1 MDPYLAEIRLFAGNF
16 APLSWAYC
24 DGQILSIAE
33 NTALFSLIGTIYGGN
48 GQTTFALPDF
58 RGRVPVSPGT
68 GPGLS
73 TRYQGEMSG
82 SETVTLNVQQMP
94 MHSHQAVAGG
104 GLQTGTGKGETGNP
118 QGNYI
123 DDSTIAT
130 DLFKPNGGGAPM
142 KGAEGITV
150 TNQSAGGSQAHN
162 NMQPFMAINY
172 IICTEG
178 IYPSRN

>member
-1 MDPYLAEIRLFAGNF
+1 MAEIRLFAGNF
-16 APLSWAYC
+16 APRDWAFC
-24 DGQILSIAE
+24 NGQVMSIAQ
-33 NTALFSLIGTIYGGN
+33 NTALFSLLGTTYGGD
-48 GQTTFALPDF
+48 GQNTFALPDF
-58 RGRVPVSPGT
+58 RGRVPVGTGT

-73 TRYQGEMSG
+73 SRYQGEMGG
-82 SETVTLNVQQMP
+82 SETVTLNIQQMAI
-94 MHSHQAVAGG
+94 HTHQATAGG
-104 GLQTGTGKGETGNP
+104 GLTTGIGKGDSGNP

-130 DLFKPNGGGAPM
+130 DLFKANGGGAPM

-150 TNQSAGGSQAHN
+150 TNQPQGGNQPHT
-162 NMQPFMAINY
+162 NMQPFMALNY

>member
-16 APLSWAYC
+16 APMSWAYC
-24 DGQILSIAE
+24 DGKLLSISE
-33 NTALFSLIGTIYGGN
+33 NTALFSLVGTIYGGDGVN
-48 GQTTFALPDF
+48 TFALPDF

-68 GPGLS
+68 GPGL
-73 TRYQGEMSG
+73 TNRDQGEMSG
-82 SETVTLNVQQMP
+82 SETVTLTTLQMAA
-94 MHSHQAVAGG
+94 HSHQAITGG

-123 DDSTIAT
+123 DDSTIAI
-130 DLFKPNGGGAPM
+130 DLFKATGGGAPM
-142 KGAEGITV
+142 KGAEGLTV
-150 TNQSAGGSQAHN
+150 TNQIVGGSQAHSN
-162 NMQPFMAINY
+162 IQPYMAINY